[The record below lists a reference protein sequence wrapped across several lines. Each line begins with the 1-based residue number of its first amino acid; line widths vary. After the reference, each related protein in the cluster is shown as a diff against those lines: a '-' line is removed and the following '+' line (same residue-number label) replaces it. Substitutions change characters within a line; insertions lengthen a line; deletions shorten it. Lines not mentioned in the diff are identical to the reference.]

1 MKKKIL
7 ITTLADPD
15 IVWAVLKNTI
25 GLKIKVFD
33 YTWGSYDNYFIKVK
47 NDTISLENYQILEE
61 VAKNFFIKIKYFTEP
76 YPIMNLKTELPER
89 IKLVRSENYYRF
101 ATFFLGLFSKFGI
114 ELFPEK
120 NKENREFIKL
130 LKKNNPP
137 LYEKCKV
144 LFHLESQ

>member
-1 MKKKIL
+1 MKKIL
-7 ITTLADPD
+7 ITTLIDHD

-33 YTWGSYDNYFIKVK
+33 YTWSSYDNRFIKVGSE
-47 NDTISLENYQILEE
+47 TILLEKYQILEE
-61 VAKNFFIKIKYFTEP
+61 VAKNFSIKIKYFTEP
-76 YPIMNLKTELPER
+76 YPIINLKTELPEK
-89 IKLVRSENYYRF
+89 IKLERFENYYRS
-101 ATFFLGLFSKFGI
+101 ATFFLRLFFKFGI

-137 LYEKCKV
+137 LYEKCKF